1 MLQYFMSVPP
11 SRNMA
16 VISRSRKLTAI
27 VLRKTKRSVVAAGF
41 PPFQTR
47 VVALR
52 PQCAVWSYSSI
63 VSSWISFIPIA
74 PMSLVI
80 SIQIL
85 LHTEAASSYEV
96 GYSGG
101 LWIYTTWGLKCA
113 PKPQHTGISVFRFHY
128 QKAAAMRNPCT
139 CALHRN
145 ASATEPRRVLFINL
159 SHM

>member
-16 VISRSRKLTAI
+16 VISRSRKLCWERLKDRLLQQ
-27 VLRKTKRSVVAAGF
+27 VFLLSKLVVG
-41 PPFQTR
+41 
-47 VVALR
+47 LR
-52 PQCAVWSYSSI
+52 PQCVVWSHSSI